1 MYNMNHMYL
10 YMVDLYRNKYVKS
23 RYTMKA
29 GLNSSQCKIG
39 ILMFLNVDLQNRCFV
54 PLCSRS
60 RFLHGLT
67 RP

>member
-29 GLNSSQCKIG
+29 GLNSS
-39 ILMFLNVDLQNRCFV
+39 
-54 PLCSRS
+54 
-60 RFLHGLT
+60 
-67 RP
+67 